1 MPTKDDVHS
10 ELTDAQLVS
19 IAKRGDRDSFDEL
32 IRRHRR
38 RCLSLATSIL
48 RDSSEAE
55 EETQN
60 ACWKAFEHLNQF
72 QGEAEFLAWL
82 LRIVENQCLMLIRRK
97 RRAQFVHL
105 DERDSERGNDS
116 MQLSASEA
124 DPEGEFG
131 NSEVLQVLRTEIRR
145 IPPLLRNVIVM
156 CDVEEMPMSDLAVRL
171 GITVAAAK
179 SRLLRA
185 RVELRRRMM
194 RHCTRTGASTL
205 MMRSA
210 VPPVRVFHLMA
221 SR

>member
-1 MPTKDDVHS
+1 MPTRGDARL
-10 ELTDAQLVS
+10 ELTDSQLVS
-19 IAKRGDRDSFDEL
+19 RAKQGEGDAFDEL

-60 ACWKAFEHLNQF
+60 ACWKAFEHLDQF

-116 MQLSASEA
+116 MQLSTHEA
-124 DPEGEFG
+124 DPEGELG
-131 NSEVLQVLRTEIRR
+131 HREVLQVLRTEIRR

-171 GITVAAAK
+171 GITVAASN

-194 RHCTRTGASTL
+194 RHCTRSGPSTL
-205 MMRSA
+205 ITRSA
-210 VPPVRVFHLMA
+210 VPSLRVFHLTA